1 MSDDEYKDVEN
12 VSKRAR
18 NTNATREPAGTD
30 SRLRSRRRVDD
41 VRLEMTK
48 EQTMEDSPRLPGTPG
63 GVEAEW
69 DGGASD
75 RAAWAEAVWED
86 DARGM
91 PWIAADGEQASIP

>member
-1 MSDDEYKDVEN
+1 
-12 VSKRAR
+12 
-18 NTNATREPAGTD
+18 
-30 SRLRSRRRVDD
+30 
-41 VRLEMTK
+41 MTK
-48 EQTMEDSPRLPGTPG
+48 EHTMDDSPRLPGTPG

-91 PWIAADGEQASIP
+91 PWIAADGEQASIPRWLVSRTLCCVTLAVCGSQEQACWI

>member
-1 MSDDEYKDVEN
+1 MD
-12 VSKRAR
+12 
-18 NTNATREPAGTD
+18 
-30 SRLRSRRRVDD
+30 
-41 VRLEMTK
+41 
-48 EQTMEDSPRLPGTPG
+48 DSPRLPGTPG

-91 PWIAADGEQASIP
+91 PWIAADGEQASILNIP

>member
-1 MSDDEYKDVEN
+1 MQ
-12 VSKRAR
+12 
-18 NTNATREPAGTD
+18 D
-30 SRLRSRRRVDD
+30 SS
-41 VRLEMTK
+41 
-48 EQTMEDSPRLPGTPG
+48 RLPGRQG

-91 PWIAADGEQASIP
+91 PWIAADGEQASIPDGMPGQARTLYCVTLAVCGSQEQACWIYGRQTGAWLSIQCRVRSAPP

>member
-1 MSDDEYKDVEN
+1 
-12 VSKRAR
+12 
-18 NTNATREPAGTD
+18 
-30 SRLRSRRRVDD
+30 
-41 VRLEMTK
+41 
-48 EQTMEDSPRLPGTPG
+48 MEDSPQLPGTPG

>member
-1 MSDDEYKDVEN
+1 MD
-12 VSKRAR
+12 
-18 NTNATREPAGTD
+18 
-30 SRLRSRRRVDD
+30 
-41 VRLEMTK
+41 
-48 EQTMEDSPRLPGTPG
+48 DSPRLQGTPG